1 MKNKTIIIGAGISGL
16 SAAHFLQ
23 QKKEDFLVL
32 EAAPTVGG
40 NIRSQ
45 LVAGFVCENGPNTVL
60 MNNPATEEL
69 IAELGLS
76 QEVCRPAQSAAQSRF
91 VLYQDKL
98 QQIPT
103 TPWSFVRSPLLN
115 WKEKLAVLQDF
126 YTAKH
131 TADSSVAAFCKKR
144 FGNAFYQQ
152 FIVPFVTG
160 IYAGNPEKMSVKFAL
175 KSLWGLEQEYG
186 SVIKGLIQKQ
196 KERKGLPAQTIFSFP
211 KGLGQLCN
219 AIGQGL
225 GTRLHTHTEVQKIE
239 NIDQG
244 YKLHTSKG
252 VFECKQLICTLAGP
266 QLAALIEAG
275 ELSTKLKS
283 IEYVPVDVYHFGFD
297 KKQVKNQIPGFGIL
311 TKATDNKHF
320 LGALFNSR
328 FFAHTA
334 PQGKELFTLIVGGS
348 RQAQLC
354 EEDPKK
360 VAPILLDELKEL
372 LSIEG
377 EPCMEKHLRWGKA
390 IPQYDLQHQQLL
402 DALQQHASLHPAF
415 YILGNYA
422 HGISVS
428 DRVLR
433 AQELINNL

>member
-1 MKNKTIIIGAGISGL
+1 MKHKTIIIGAGISGL

-23 QKKEDFLVL
+23 QKKEDFLVF
-32 EAAPTVGG
+32 EASTNLGG
-40 NIRSQ
+40 NIHSQ
-45 LVAGFVCENGPNTVL
+45 LVGGFICENGPNTVL
-60 MNNPATEEL
+60 MNNSAIEDL
-69 IAELGLS
+69 IADLGLT
-76 QEVCRPAQSAAQSRF
+76 QDVCRPTESAAQSRF
-91 VLYQDKL
+91 LLHQDKL
-98 QQIPT
+98 QRIPT
-103 TPWSFVRSPLLN
+103 TPWSFVRSPLLS
-115 WKEKLAVLQDF
+115 WKEKLALLQDF
-126 YTAKH
+126 YVAKH
-131 TADSSVAAFCKKR
+131 TFDSSVAAFCKKR
-144 FGNAFYQQ
+144 FGDAFYQQ

-186 SVIKGLIQKQ
+186 SVIKGLIKKQ

-211 KGLGQLCN
+211 NGLGQLCD
-219 AIGQGL
+219 AIGQAL
-225 GTRLHTHTEVQKIE
+225 GTKLHTQTEVQKIE
-239 NIDQG
+239 TIAQG

-252 VFECKQLICTLAGP
+252 IFECQQLICTLAAP
-266 QLAALIEAG
+266 QLATLIEAG

-297 KKQVKNQIPGFGIL
+297 KKQVKNQTPGFGIL

-328 FFAHTA
+328 FFTHTA

-360 VAPILLDELKEL
+360 VAPILLGELKEL

-402 DALQQHASLHPAF
+402 DALQQYACAHPGF

-433 AQELINNL
+433 ARELINNL